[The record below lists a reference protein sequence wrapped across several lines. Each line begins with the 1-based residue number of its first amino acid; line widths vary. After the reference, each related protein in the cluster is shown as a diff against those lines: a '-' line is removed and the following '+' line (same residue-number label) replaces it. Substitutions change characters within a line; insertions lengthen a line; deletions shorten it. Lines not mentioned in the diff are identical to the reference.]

1 MNMEKLEP
9 FEALI
14 NEMDDKMISGK
25 LEVTHDTMR
34 LISALRLVIRDSNT
48 TQMQAMM
55 CQSDRMLQ
63 CERLEE
69 EVDEKADEIRTLR
82 RQMGIWRAKAKR
94 LEDFAR
100 EKVDERDALEDKVAQ
115 LEDKRETC
123 NV

>member
-55 CQSDRMLQ
+55 RQSDLMLQ

-94 LEDFAR
+94 LEDA
-100 EKVDERDALEDKVAQ
+100 A
-115 LEDKRETC
+115 
-123 NV
+123 